1 MKVLVVGS
9 GAREHAIAWKLG
21 RSPRVREV
29 ICAPGNAGIEAVA
42 RCVQVAAEDVE
53 QITAL
58 AVREGVELAVIGPEA
73 PLVLGLADAL
83 RAAGIDAF
91 GPSAAAARLEGSK
104 VFAKELMAEAGIPTA
119 PFRVF
124 DDADAAEAYVREA
137 GRPLVIK
144 ADGLAA
150 GKGVVVASS
159 TEEAL
164 DAIRV
169 IARER
174 VYGDA
179 GAKVLIEEVLRG
191 PEVSYHVVSDGTRW
205 VPLAAAQDHKRLED
219 RDRGPNTGG
228 MGAYSPPRVVTPA
241 IELALQQRVVEPT
254 LAAMRARGT
263 PLTGALF
270 VGAMIVDGEPMV
282 LEYNV
287 RFGDPETEAMLAR
300 YRGDALPLFLGAARG
315 DLEGVQAE
323 WDAPASL
330 CVVIAAEG
338 YPASPRKGD
347 VIEGLADAE
356 AVEGVRVFHAGT
368 SRRGGAIVTNGG
380 RVLTVTAIG
389 RDIDEAAK
397 RAYAGVDRIR
407 FAGARHRRDIGW
419 QERTR

>member
-1 MKVLVVGS
+1 
-9 GAREHAIAWKLG
+9 
-21 RSPRVREV
+21 
-29 ICAPGNAGIEAVA
+29 
-42 RCVQVAAEDVE
+42 
-53 QITAL
+53 
-58 AVREGVELAVIGPEA
+58 
-73 PLVLGLADAL
+73 
-83 RAAGIDAF
+83 
-91 GPSAAAARLEGSK
+91 
-104 VFAKELMAEAGIPTA
+104 
-119 PFRVF
+119 
-124 DDADAAEAYVREA
+124 
-137 GRPLVIK
+137 
-144 ADGLAA
+144 
-150 GKGVVVASS
+150 
-159 TEEAL
+159 
-164 DAIRV
+164 
-169 IARER
+169 
-174 VYGDA
+174 
-179 GAKVLIEEVLRG
+179 
-191 PEVSYHVVSDGTRW
+191 
-205 VPLAAAQDHKRLED
+205 
-219 RDRGPNTGG
+219 
-228 MGAYSPPRVVTPA
+228 
-241 IELALQQRVVEPT
+241 
-254 LAAMRARGT
+254 
-263 PLTGALF
+263 
-270 VGAMIVDGEPMV
+270 MV

-419 QERTR
+419 LERTR